1 MAEIPYTVVKRK
13 NSLSAEKT
21 DIYYPSLVNNGK
33 VKTKELKNRVATQ
46 TTISE
51 DEAKRF
57 VEAVAMI
64 IVNDLKAGFQVK
76 FSKLG
81 ILSPAITTKTVATA
95 DEVDASTI
103 KRKYIHF
110 RPSVELT
117 AELKNATFA
126 KADLDIKHV

>member
-1 MAEIPYTVVKRK
+1 MAEIPYTIVKRT
-13 NSLSAEKT
+13 NNFAETKT

-33 VKTKELKNRVATQ
+33 VKTKELKSRIAKQ

-57 VEAVAMI
+57 VEALTMI
-64 IVNDLKAGFQVK
+64 IVDDLKAGFQVK

-81 ILSPAITTKTVATA
+81 TLSPAISSNSTTTA
-95 DEVDASTI
+95 DDLDGKAI
-103 KRKYIHF
+103 KRKYVHF

-117 AELKNATFA
+117 AELKNATFS
-126 KADLDIKHV
+126 KADLDVKHV